1 MLLLMS
7 GPLRAPLA
15 AELLLLLKL
24 RLKLFKNLK
33 LVVQLTKQSFLKDL
47 VQRYLAERISLYMEQ
62 MGNRADVR
70 CAFA

>member
-15 AELLLLLKL
+15 AELLLLLML
-24 RLKLFKNLK
+24 SLKLFKNLK
-33 LVVQLTKQSFLKDL
+33 LVDQQTKQNFLSDL
-47 VQRYLAERISLYMEQ
+47 VQRYLADRISLYMELT
-62 MGNRADVR
+62 GSHADVR